1 MRVPLSLSLSLLF
14 LAVSSCFSSGSE
26 TDRYPRR
33 RNARTKKH
41 NRRKHTVSRNKKNFV
56 LAHPFYYYHRRYYY
70 YYYYYYY
77 RGTVFHVD
85 KISSLLAYLT
95 VFFFDFFV
103 VKTPSK
109 KKISFDA
116 RVRVSHNTR
125 AHSRASAPTAK
136 TNYPNNRSSEQEED
150 LSVCV
155 CFSHARVCIYNST
168 F

>member
-56 LAHPFYYYHRRYYY
+56 LAHPFYYYHRRYY